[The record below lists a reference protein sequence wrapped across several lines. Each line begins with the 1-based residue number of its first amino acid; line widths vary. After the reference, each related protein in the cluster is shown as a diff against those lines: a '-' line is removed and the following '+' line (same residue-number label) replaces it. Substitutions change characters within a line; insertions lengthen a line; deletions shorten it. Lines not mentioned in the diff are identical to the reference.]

1 MTAAGYTVETT
12 SGTTVAGMGALG
24 CDPAT
29 HVSEN
34 QACVA
39 PTWGVSYPDT
49 TCSRWEVGCVSPS
62 QPFAAAFDDGCASCS
77 LTAP

>member
-1 MTAAGYTVETT
+1 METT
-12 SGTTVAGMGALG
+12 SGTTVAGVGALG

-39 PTWGVSYPDT
+39 PTWGISYPAT
-49 TCSRWEVGCVSPS
+49 TCSAWEVGCVSPS
-62 QPFAAAFDDGCASCS
+62 QLR
-77 LTAP
+77 LTMVVLRALGGLS